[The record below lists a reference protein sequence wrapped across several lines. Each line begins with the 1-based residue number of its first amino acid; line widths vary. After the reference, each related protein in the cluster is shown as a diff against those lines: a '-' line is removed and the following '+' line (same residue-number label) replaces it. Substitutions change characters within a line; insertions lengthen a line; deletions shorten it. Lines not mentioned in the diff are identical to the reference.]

1 MLSQAKKSRNS
12 LFQGRRISGPRM
24 DAFANFRK
32 TLDRE
37 MMGLTK
43 TGNGTVKKQAEALT
57 DEDEE
62 LLWSKED
69 QFLQSHYSIP
79 SFI

>member
-1 MLSQAKKSRNS
+1 ME
-12 LFQGRRISGPRM
+12 
-24 DAFANFRK
+24 AFANFRK

-37 MMGLTK
+37 MMRLTK

-69 QFLQSHYSIP
+69 QFLQT
-79 SFI
+79 FI

>member
-1 MLSQAKKSRNS
+1 
-12 LFQGRRISGPRM
+12 M

-37 MMGLTK
+37 MMRLTK

-62 LLWSKED
+62 LLWSNED

-79 SFI
+79 SFIQFHLQQCSEITINNHYY

>member
-1 MLSQAKKSRNS
+1 
-12 LFQGRRISGPRM
+12 M

-37 MMGLTK
+37 MMRPTK

-69 QFLQSHYSIP
+69 QFFQSHYSIP
-79 SFI
+79 SFT

>member
-1 MLSQAKKSRNS
+1 
-12 LFQGRRISGPRM
+12 M

-37 MMGLTK
+37 MMRPTK
-43 TGNGTVKKQAEALT
+43 TGNGTVKKQTEALT
-57 DEDEE
+57 DENEE
-62 LLWSKED
+62 FLWSKED

-79 SFI
+79 SFT

>member
-1 MLSQAKKSRNS
+1 
-12 LFQGRRISGPRM
+12 M

-37 MMGLTK
+37 MMRLSK
-43 TGNGTVKKQAEALT
+43 TGNGTVKKQVEALT
-57 DEDEE
+57 DEDKE

-79 SFI
+79 SFT

>member
-1 MLSQAKKSRNS
+1 
-12 LFQGRRISGPRM
+12 M

-37 MMGLTK
+37 MMRLTK

-57 DEDEE
+57 EEDEE
-62 LLWSKED
+62 LLWSYED

-79 SFI
+79 SFT

>member
-1 MLSQAKKSRNS
+1 
-12 LFQGRRISGPRM
+12 M

-37 MMGLTK
+37 MRRLTK
-43 TGNGTVKKQAEALT
+43 TGNSTVKKQEEALT

-62 LLWSKED
+62 LRWSKED
-69 QFLQSHYSIP
+69 HSPKSLLNTIRLI
-79 SFI
+79 SFTTV